1 MLNRANL
8 KEDSGKAVKSKGT
21 VTPYQVQDY
30 ITCLHP
36 AYEAEDLGQS
46 PLYGHTF
53 VRLEEVV
60 DQGGDQEVF
69 CLGANV
75 EHRVREEEL

>member
-1 MLNRANL
+1 MEKLL
-8 KEDSGKAVKSKGT
+8 KAKGT

-36 AYEAEDLGQS
+36 AYEGEDLGQS

-53 VRLEEVV
+53 ARLEEGV
-60 DQGGDQEVF
+60 DQGEDREVF
-69 CLGANV
+69 CLGATV
-75 EHRVREEEL
+75 EHHVREEEV